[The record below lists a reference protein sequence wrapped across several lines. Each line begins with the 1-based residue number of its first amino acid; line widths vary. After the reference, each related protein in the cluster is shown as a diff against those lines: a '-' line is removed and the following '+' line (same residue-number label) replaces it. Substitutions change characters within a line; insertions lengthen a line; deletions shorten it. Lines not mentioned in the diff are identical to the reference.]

1 MYDALI
7 ASCPLSY
14 LHNGSFV
21 VNCDMSAVVDLV
33 DPLQFEDWMVELV
46 ALCGGKLN
54 AIHYHQADGVRTV
67 YY

>member
-1 MYDALI
+1 MFDALI
-7 ASCPLSY
+7 QACPLSY

-21 VNCDMSAVVDLV
+21 VDCDMVSVVDLC

-46 ALCGGKLN
+46 ALCGTQLH
-54 AIHYHQADGVRTV
+54 AVHYHAADGVRTV